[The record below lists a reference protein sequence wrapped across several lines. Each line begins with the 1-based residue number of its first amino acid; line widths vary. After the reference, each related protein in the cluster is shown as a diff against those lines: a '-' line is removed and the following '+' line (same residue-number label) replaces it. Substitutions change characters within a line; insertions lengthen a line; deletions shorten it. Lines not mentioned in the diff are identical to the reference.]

1 MLRLQCAPAPTHH
14 RSVYAGGKFPLSTY
28 LAEQVRGMLADP
40 ARWKRLPEQVA
51 DWLRLQQEK
60 SVLPRRDELLV
71 ETFPRGNRHYMVA
84 YPFEGRLAHQTLGM
98 LLTRR
103 LERAG
108 ARPLGFVATD
118 YSLAVW
124 ALGRHG
130 GDVPAQASR
139 RSRSCSTR
147 TCWATISTPGWPR
160 AGCSSAPSATAR

>member
-1 MLRLQCAPAPTHH
+1 MLRLQRAPATTP
-14 RSVYAGGKFPLSTY
+14 SIPIYAGGKFPLSTY

-40 ARWKRLPEQVA
+40 QRWKALPEQVA
-51 DWLRLQQEK
+51 DWLRLQAEK
-60 SVLPRRDELLV
+60 SVLPRRGDLLV
-71 ETFPRGNRHYMVA
+71 ETFPRGNRYYMVA

-118 YSLAVW
+118 YSLAR
-124 ALGRHG
+124 LGARRSG
-130 GDVPAQASR
+130 RACSGAGSR

-160 AGCSSAPSATAR
+160 AGC